1 MFEKEKDK
9 VIPGPGTVVG
19 ANVKLTGVLKDINDI
34 TVHGK
39 IDGEVISE
47 KNVTVSE
54 TAEVKGPVSA
64 QNVVVAGKVNGSIT
78 AIQKLELLPTAR
90 VSGSLTVKDLTIK
103 SGAIFNGK
111 STMPADE
118 RGDAKAK
125 IEEKSDA
132 HHEQHQKEN
141 KSEPAYELE

>member
-1 MFEKEKDK
+1 MFEKEKEK
-9 VIPGPGTVVG
+9 IIPGPGTVVG

-47 KNVTVSE
+47 KNVTISE

-64 QNVVVAGKVNGSIT
+64 QNIIVAGKINGSIT
-78 AIQKLELLPTAR
+78 AIEKLELLPTAK
-90 VSGSLTVKDLTIK
+90 VTGGLTVKDLTIK

-111 STMPADE
+111 STMPSELKESAP
-118 RGDAKAK
+118 K
-125 IEEKSDA
+125 EEAGRAA
-132 HHEQHQKEN
+132 HHEHHEHKG
-141 KSEPAYELE
+141 KDEPAYELE